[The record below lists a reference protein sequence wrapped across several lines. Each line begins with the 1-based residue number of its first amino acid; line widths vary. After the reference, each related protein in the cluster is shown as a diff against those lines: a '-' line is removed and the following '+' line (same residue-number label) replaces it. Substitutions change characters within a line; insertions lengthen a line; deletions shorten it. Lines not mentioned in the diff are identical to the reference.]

1 MSVNIPKNSEAASAG
16 DPYSYALDAFCA
28 KWKPQILR
36 AIGEDGKTRFSRFTK
51 QLPIS
56 EKVLSQK
63 LRELEE
69 DGLVE
74 RSESAEPEK
83 RVEYG
88 LTELGQ
94 GVLPILR
101 ALYDWGWREMTR
113 RGLEI
118 DPLGEMWH
126 GYRERDEAVMDSP
139 YQKKNG
145 GCNAEND
152 IP

>member
-56 EKVLSQK
+56 LSQK

-74 RSESAEPEK
+74 HSESTEPEK

-101 ALYDWGWREMTR
+101 ALYDWG
-113 RGLEI
+113 
-118 DPLGEMWH
+118 
-126 GYRERDEAVMDSP
+126 
-139 YQKKNG
+139 
-145 GCNAEND
+145 
-152 IP
+152 